1 MHELSE
7 RELFDAIHYT
17 KSIDEE
23 GGAKI
28 IEQFQLEQTALAHT
42 IFGMFPAF
50 IAEENLEMSYFVVAN
65 RACRL
70 CLFANRASAF

>member
-7 RELFDAIHYT
+7 RELFDAIHYA

-28 IEQFQLEQTALAHT
+28 IEQFQLEQTALAQT

-50 IAEENLEMSYFVVAN
+50 IAEENPEMS
-65 RACRL
+65 
-70 CLFANRASAF
+70 